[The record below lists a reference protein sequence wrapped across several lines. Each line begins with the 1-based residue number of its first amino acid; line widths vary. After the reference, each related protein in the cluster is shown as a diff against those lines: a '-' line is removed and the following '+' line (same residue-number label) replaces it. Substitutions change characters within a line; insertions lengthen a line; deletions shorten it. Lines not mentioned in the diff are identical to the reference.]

1 MLRVVFQDK
10 GEEEE
15 EEEEP
20 SSLAAPKWKA
30 TEITKLIQWVP
41 NVEEAPSP
49 SKGPPAAAAEA
60 AAAEAEAAEA
70 AAANGA
76 VEETAADEKDKMQTN
91 AGLFWWTS
99 RNPVFWLSCE
109 TMFFVFN
116 FEYCERDFF
125 SHTFY
130 PTLNIGD
137 FQACL

>member
-49 SKGPPAAAAEA
+49 GKGPPAAAAEA
-60 AAAEAEAAEA
+60 AAAEAEAADR
-70 AAANGA
+70 A

-91 AGLFWWTS
+91 AGLF
-99 RNPVFWLSCE
+99 
-109 TMFFVFN
+109 
-116 FEYCERDFF
+116 
-125 SHTFY
+125 
-130 PTLNIGD
+130 
-137 FQACL
+137 